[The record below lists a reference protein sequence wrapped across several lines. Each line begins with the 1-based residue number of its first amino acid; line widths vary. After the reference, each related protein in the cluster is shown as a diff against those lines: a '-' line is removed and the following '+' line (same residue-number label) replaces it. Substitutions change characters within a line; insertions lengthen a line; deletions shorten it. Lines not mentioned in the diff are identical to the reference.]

1 MGRFTTNI
9 LISEKPH
16 FEDFKCVKALL
27 SVSETEAWNLR
38 YKYRSPMAVSEKH
51 MFYTDQT
58 LKLDF
63 IDTTKVREA
72 SLNPKKHLFVL
83 RNLVHSAIRILFED
97 NMFTYRKGVLI
108 HPKFMK
114 PFTRHG
120 TTYAIFN
127 GINPIVTF
135 QNGYGIIKLRPTSK
149 IFLEVPK
156 IPLESWVIT
165 MCDICDKH
173 LQCPNIRH
181 KISKVISISR
191 KKLFLEDID
200 GLKFAC
206 PVDTVRVEASPRT
219 MRGSYLGVL
228 ARTALTMKEESTFI
242 SQVIDLIS
250 SEEGGV
256 ILNFD
261 SDLQIEFN
269 LLEG

>member
-97 NMFTYRKGVLI
+97 NMFTYRKGVLV

-127 GINPIVTF
+127 GINPTVAF
-135 QNGYGIIKLRPTSK
+135 RKGYGIIKLRPVSK
-149 IFLEVPK
+149 IFLKIPK
-156 IPLESWVIT
+156 IPLEEWVIT
-165 MCDICDKH
+165 LCDICDKSPR
-173 LQCPNIRH
+173 CTSKKH
-181 KISKVISISR
+181 KISKVISISG
-191 KKLFLEDID
+191 KKLFLKDIN
-200 GLKFAC
+200 GLELVC
-206 PVDTVRVEASPRT
+206 PANMVRVEASPKT
-219 MRGSYLGVL
+219 MKGSYAGVL
-228 ARTALTMKEESTFI
+228 ARTALTVKEESAFV
-242 SQVIDLIS
+242 SHVINLIS
-250 SEEGGV
+250 SEENGV
-256 ILNFD
+256 ILNFNK
-261 SDLQIEFN
+261 DLQIVFN
-269 LLEG
+269 PLEA